1 MAQESVSV
9 PAQGPTA
16 PATTAAPASS
26 AAPASTAVPGSTAAP
41 ASTAVPGSTA
51 ALLAGY
57 LHAVGVQHVFGY
69 PGESVIDFMEAARH
83 EGIELVSAV
92 REGTAA
98 FMAEAAAMAT
108 GQPGVC
114 LSTLGPGST
123 AVLNGVASATLDR
136 VPVLAVSGQIE
147 SSREQFFTHQVVD
160 HGRMFAPVTKLAL
173 RLEPAS
179 ADTVIRK
186 ALRTVVAER
195 PGAVHLTVTA
205 DAWLLPPDAAPAPA
219 AAAPPPLTV
228 AAGSVDVYGDGD
240 PLQVLRAARHPVILA
255 GIAALRCAA
264 GPELADLAERAGIP
278 VVVSPMAKG
287 IFPEDHPYFA
297 GVLDMAGHRVVWDL
311 LAGADLILT
320 AGFDPVELISPWSVS
335 TPVVHLDTTPNTDQV
350 YASAHELVGHVGAL
364 LRWVTAQWSGQPRW
378 TEAEVAACRA
388 RLRAAWLAGRT
399 EGKLNPSDVV
409 LIARQAAPPDT
420 IVTTDVGSHKIMAGQ
435 AWQAG
440 EPRSVLMTNG
450 LSAMGF
456 GVPAA
461 IAAKLTRPDRPVMAL
476 VGDGGFAMTATEMRI
491 AAALDLPITVVV
503 FTDNSLNRIELRQ
516 QLMGYPPT
524 ATRMGG
530 SDLAALAEAMG
541 CDGVRVDTA
550 PALEKALAGFGP
562 RSRASSGSRPLVIE
576 ARIDPAQYE
585 AQF

>member
-1 MAQESVSV
+1 MAES
-9 PAQGPTA
+9 
-16 PATTAAPASS
+16 
-26 AAPASTAVPGSTAAP
+26 
-41 ASTAVPGSTA
+41 STA

-57 LHAVGVQHVFGY
+57 LHAAGVRHVFGY

-83 EGIELVSAV
+83 RGIEVVSAV

-98 FMAEAAAMAT
+98 FMAEAAAMVT
-108 GQPGVC
+108 GLPGAC

-160 HGRMFAPVTKLAL
+160 HGRLFAPVTKLAL
-173 RLEPAS
+173 RLDPAS

-186 ALRTVVAER
+186 ALRTAVAER

-205 DAWLLPPDAAPAPA
+205 DAWPVPSGSGDQISLPPLAP
-219 AAAPPPLTV
+219 

-240 PLQVLRAARHPVILA
+240 PLRVLRAARRPVILA

-264 GPELADLAERAGIP
+264 GPDLLRLAELAGLP

-287 IFPEDHPYFA
+287 VFPEDHPYFA

-311 LAGADLILT
+311 LAGADLILA
-320 AGFDPVELISPWSVS
+320 AGFDPVELISPWSVA
-335 TPVVHLDTTPNTDQV
+335 TPVMHLDTTPNTDQV
-350 YASAHELVGHVGAL
+350 YASAHELVGHVGAIL
-364 LRWVTAQWSGQPRW
+364 GWIAAQWPGEPRW
-378 TEAEVAACRA
+378 ARWDEAKVAAHRA
-388 RLRAAWLAGRT
+388 RLRAAWLAGRA
-399 EGKLNPSDVV
+399 GGRLNPSEVV
-409 LIARQAAPPDT
+409 TIAREAAPADT

-435 AWQAG
+435 AWQAAG
-440 EPRSVLMTNG
+440 PRSVLMTNG

-461 IAAKLTRPDRPVMAL
+461 IAAKLTRPDRPVIAL
-476 VGDGGFAMTATEMRI
+476 VGDGGFAMAATEMRI
-491 AAALDLPITVVV
+491 ASALGVPVTVVV
-503 FTDNSLNRIELRQ
+503 FADGSLNRIELRQ
-516 QLMGYPPT
+516 TLMGYPPT
-524 ATRMGG
+524 ATRMDGM
-530 SDLAALAEAMG
+530 DLVALAEAMD
-541 CDGVRVDTA
+541 CDGVRVDSTA
-550 PALEKALAGFGP
+550 GLEKALAGFAA
-562 RSRASSGSRPLVIE
+562 RSRPLIVE
-576 ARIDPAQYE
+576 ARIDTAQYE

>member
-1 MAQESVSV
+1 V
-9 PAQGPTA
+9 
-16 PATTAAPASS
+16 
-26 AAPASTAVPGSTAAP
+26 
-41 ASTAVPGSTA
+41 A

-57 LHAVGVQHVFGY
+57 VHAVGVRHVFGY

-83 EGIELVSAV
+83 RGVEVVSAV

-98 FMAEAAAMAT
+98 FMAEATAMAT
-108 GQPGVC
+108 GLPGVC

-123 AVLNGVASATLDR
+123 AVLNGVACATLDR
-136 VPVLAVSGQIE
+136 VPMLAVSGQIE

-160 HGRMFAPVTKLAL
+160 HDRMFAPVTKLTL
-173 RLEPAS
+173 RLDPAS

-186 ALRTVVAER
+186 ALRTAVAER

-205 DAWLLPPDAAPAPA
+205 DAWPVPAGPVPADTAAPGFSGEISLPPLSL
-219 AAAPPPLTV
+219 PPLAA

-240 PLQVLRAARHPVILA
+240 PVRVLHAARRPVILA

-264 GPELADLAERAGIP
+264 GPDLVRLAELAGIP

-287 IFPEDHPYFA
+287 VFPEDHPYFA
-297 GVLDMAGHRVVWDL
+297 GVLDMAGYRVVWDL
-311 LAGADLILT
+311 LAGADLILA
-320 AGFDPVELISPWSVS
+320 AGFDPVELISPWSVA
-335 TPVVHLDTTPNTDQV
+335 TPVLHLDTTPNTDQV
-350 YASAHELVGHVGAL
+350 YASAHELVGHVAAL
-364 LRWVTAQWSGQPRW
+364 LGWVAAQWSGEPRW
-378 TEAEVAACRA
+378 AEVEVAAYRA

-399 EGKLNPSDVV
+399 EGRLNPSDVV
-409 LIARQAAPPDT
+409 GIAREAAPPGT

-435 AWQAG
+435 VWQAA

-461 IAAKLTRPDRPVMAL
+461 IAAKLTRPDRPVIAL
-476 VGDGGFAMTATEMRI
+476 VGDGGFAMAATEMRI
-491 AAALDLPITVVV
+491 ASGLGLPVTVVV
-503 FTDNSLNRIELRQ
+503 FADGSLNRIELRQ

-524 ATRMGG
+524 ATRMDGM
-530 SDLAALAEAMG
+530 DLVTLAEAME
-541 CDGVRVDTA
+541 CDGVRVDS
-550 PALEKALAGFGP
+550 PAGLEKALAGFDA
-562 RSRASSGSRPLVIE
+562 RSRPLIVE
-576 ARIDPAQYE
+576 ARIDPSQYE